1 MTTPPPGT
9 PDLDLT
15 LPGTA
20 GSINGAVFSTGLTQ
34 TAGTG
39 AFNAFLQIQR
49 TGTEQG
55 YNTDASAQYDELNSL
70 THNHSILLADVP
82 IVFGDGANGTIE
94 GVAYREFLLDLN
106 EPNGSTNP
114 YISLDA
120 LQIWQNEAGNLTN
133 FTAGAGFAGTHTNY
147 LAYDLDA
154 GVNRWIA
161 LNADMAHGS
170 GQSDYR
176 ILIPDSFF
184 INDAAHRYVT
194 LYSAFGQQ
202 EGWNSGGGFEEWG
215 LHGESG
221 GVQSVFSVH
230 KTASV
235 PGDTADTVGEVISYS
250 ISVSNT
256 GNTALSGITV
266 EDSSVSDLAAVLSGG
281 FNVGDTNLDGLLS
294 VGETWLYTAS
304 HTVTQDD
311 LDTNGGGDGLIN
323 NTVTADSTE
332 TSPVT
337 ASAAVSVEQR
347 LDLTVNKTADVAS
360 VDAAGDVIN
369 YTITVQN
376 TGNITLA
383 GISVE
388 DPQVNVVTEILDPNA
403 PVLGPEWL
411 GPLLNGDYNVGDL
424 NENGIEDPGETF
436 EFRNVGD
443 TNLNGVE
450 DPGETFLLTNVGD
463 TNQNGFQDDGETFQ
477 FYNAGDT
484 NHNGVEDDGETFQ
497 FLVSHAATSVDA
509 NNDTFN
515 DGDTNFNNVL
525 DVGETWTYSVS
536 YTVTQDDIDNGGVV
550 DPDLTH
556 DNTATVTTTTAEGA
570 TAEASAS
577 VDIEQNPHV
586 VLTKTA
592 DVSSVD
598 AAGDVIN
605 YTIIIENDG
614 NMTLTDPDV
623 TDPSV
628 SNLAA
633 VMSGGFNAGDAD
645 QDGKLDVGETW
656 QYTASHTVTQADI
669 DNGGVVDPD
678 LTYDNTATVT
688 TAQGAGDDDSASV
701 AIDQNAHVT
710 LEKTAS
716 VPGGSADAGEV
727 ISYAITIEND
737 GNMTLT
743 NPVVSDPSVS
753 DLAAVM
759 SGSFNAG
766 DLDTDGIFD
775 VGEVWQYSAS
785 HTVTQAQFNAGGS
798 ITNTASVATD
808 EGASD
813 SDSASVTVNFTP
825 NAVVSITKSALGYH
839 DLNNNNVADTGDTI
853 DFKFQIDNLGNVPL
867 HNVAVVDVD
876 SNVVVTGSPF
886 ELGVGQSDSTTW
898 AGSYTITALDTSNGF
913 HNNDAVVT
921 TDEASDSSG
930 TVHVVLAN
938 LFEL

>member
-15 LPGTA
+15 LAGTA

-34 TAGTG
+34 SAGTG
-39 AFNAFLQIQR
+39 TFNAFVQIQR
-49 TGTEQG
+49 TGFEQG

-82 IVFGDGANGTIE
+82 IVIGDGANGTIE
-94 GVAYREFLLDLN
+94 GLAYREFLLDLS
-106 EPNGSTNP
+106 EASGGINP

-202 EGWNSGGGFEEWG
+202 AGWSAGGGFEEWG
-215 LHGESG
+215 LHGTSG
-221 GVQSVFSVH
+221 GVQSAFSVH

-235 PGDTADTVGEVISYS
+235 PGGTADTVGEVISYS

-266 EDSSVSDLAAVLSGG
+266 SDPSVSDLAAVQSGG

-294 VGETWLYTAS
+294 TGETWLYTAS

-311 LDTNGGGDGLIN
+311 LDTNGGGDGLIS
-323 NTVTADSTE
+323 NTVTADSIE
-332 TSPVT
+332 TAPISAT
-337 ASAAVSVEQR
+337 AAVSVDQR
-347 LDLTVNKTADVAS
+347 PDVTMTKTADVSS
-360 VDAAGDVIN
+360 VDAAGDVIT
-369 YTITVQN
+369 YAITVQN
-376 TGNITLA
+376 TGNVTLSNV
-383 GISVE
+383 IVE
-388 DPQVNVVTEILDPNA
+388 DSQVNIVTPIVDPGA
-403 PVLGPEWL
+403 PILGPEWL
-411 GPLLNGDYNVGDL
+411 GQVLNGDYNVGDT
-424 NENGIEDPGETF
+424 NQNGIEDPGETF

-443 TNLNGVE
+443 TNLNGIE

-477 FYNAGDT
+477 YYNAGDT

-497 FLVSHAATSVDA
+497 FSVSHAATAVDA

-525 DVGETWTYSVS
+525 DVGETWQYTVA

-550 DPDLTH
+550 DPGLTH
-556 DNTATVTTTTAEGA
+556 DNTATTTTAQAASG
-570 TAEASAS
+570 EASAS

-586 VLTKTA
+586 TLSKTA

-598 AAGDVIN
+598 AAGDVIH
-605 YTIIIENDG
+605 YAITITNDG
-614 NMTLTDPDV
+614 NMTLTDPV
-623 TDPSV
+623 VSDPSV

-645 QDGKLDVGETW
+645 
-656 QYTASHTVTQADI
+656 
-669 DNGGVVDPD
+669 
-678 LTYDNTATVT
+678 
-688 TAQGAGDDDSASV
+688 
-701 AIDQNAHVT
+701 
-710 LEKTAS
+710 
-716 VPGGSADAGEV
+716 
-727 ISYAITIEND
+727 
-737 GNMTLT
+737 
-743 NPVVSDPSVS
+743 
-753 DLAAVM
+753 
-759 SGSFNAG
+759 
-766 DLDTDGIFD
+766 TDGIFD
-775 VGEVWQYSAS
+775 LGESWQYSAS
-785 HTVTQAQFNAGGS
+785 HTVTQAEMDAGDT
-798 ITNTASVATD
+798 IDNTASVTTS
-808 EGASD
+808 EGASAD
-813 SDSASVTVNFTP
+813 GSASVTVEQH
-825 NAVVSITKSALGYH
+825 AEITLVKSALGYH

-853 DFKFQIDNLGNVPL
+853 DFQFLISNGGNVTL
-867 HNVAVVDVD
+867 HGVAVNDVD

-886 ELGVGQSDSTTW
+886 DLGVGQSDSTTW
-898 AGSYTITALDTSNGF
+898 AGAYTITALDTSNGY
-913 HNNDAVVT
+913 HDNDAVVSSL
-921 TDEASDSSG
+921 EASDSSG
-930 TVHVVLAN
+930 TVHVLLAG
-938 LFEL
+938 LTEL

>member
-1 MTTPPPGT
+1 
-9 PDLDLT
+9 
-15 LPGTA
+15 
-20 GSINGAVFSTGLTQ
+20 
-34 TAGTG
+34 
-39 AFNAFLQIQR
+39 
-49 TGTEQG
+49 
-55 YNTDASAQYDELNSL
+55 
-70 THNHSILLADVP
+70 
-82 IVFGDGANGTIE
+82 
-94 GVAYREFLLDLN
+94 
-106 EPNGSTNP
+106 
-114 YISLDA
+114 
-120 LQIWQNEAGNLTN
+120 
-133 FTAGAGFAGTHTNY
+133 
-147 LAYDLDA
+147 
-154 GVNRWIA
+154 
-161 LNADMAHGS
+161 
-170 GQSDYR
+170 
-176 ILIPDSFF
+176 
-184 INDAAHRYVT
+184 
-194 LYSAFGQQ
+194 
-202 EGWNSGGGFEEWG
+202 
-215 LHGESG
+215 
-221 GVQSVFSVH
+221 VH

-235 PGDTADTVGEVISYS
+235 PGGTADTAGEVISYS
-250 ISVSNT
+250 ITVSNT

-266 EDSSVSDLAAVLSGG
+266 SDPSVSDLAAVQSGG

-294 VGETWLYTAS
+294 TGETWLYTAS
-304 HTVTQDD
+304 HTVTQGD
-311 LDTNGGGDGLIN
+311 LDGNGNGNGLIS
-323 NTVTADSTE
+323 NTVTADSIE
-332 TSPVT
+332 TAPISAT
-337 ASAAVSVEQR
+337 AAVSVDQR
-347 LDLTVNKTADVAS
+347 PEVALTKIADASS

-369 YTITVQN
+369 YAITVHN
-376 TGNITLA
+376 TGNVTLSNV
-383 GISVE
+383 IVE
-388 DPQVNVVTEILDPNA
+388 DSQVNIVTPIVDPDA
-403 PVLGPEWL
+403 PILGPEWL
-411 GPLLNGDYNVGDL
+411 GQVLNGDYNVGDT
-424 NENGIEDPGETF
+424 NQNGIEDPGETF

-443 TNLNGVE
+443 TNLNGIE

-497 FLVSHAATSVDA
+497 FSVSHAATAVDA

-515 DGDTNFNNVL
+515 DGDINFNNVL
-525 DVGETWTYSVS
+525 DVGETWQYTVA

-556 DNTATVTTTTAEGA
+556 DNTATVTTAQAAGD
-570 TAEASAS
+570 EASVS

-586 VLTKTA
+586 TLTKTA

-605 YTIIIENDG
+605 YAITIENDG
-614 NMTLTDPDV
+614 NMTLTDPV
-623 TDPSV
+623 VSDPSV

-645 QDGKLDVGETW
+645 TDGKLDVGETW

-678 LTYDNTATVT
+678 LTRDNTATVT

-701 AIDQNAHVT
+701 AIDQNPHVT

-716 VPGGSADAGEV
+716 VPGGTADAGEV

-766 DLDTDGIFD
+766 DADMDGVFD
-775 VGEVWQYSAS
+775 VGEIWQYSAS
-785 HTVTQAQFNAGGS
+785 HTVTQAQFEAGGN
-798 ITNTASVATD
+798 ITNTASVSTD

-813 SDSASVTVNFTP
+813 SDDASVAVNFTP

-839 DLNNNNVADTGDTI
+839 DLNNNNMADTGDTI
-853 DFKFQIDNLGNVPL
+853 DFQFLIANGGNVTL

-886 ELGVGQSDSTTW
+886 ELGVGQSDSTSYV
-898 AGSYTITALDTSNGF
+898 GVYTITALDTSNGF
-913 HNNDAVVT
+913 HENDAVVT

>member
-15 LPGTA
+15 LAGTA

-34 TAGTG
+34 SAGTG
-39 AFNAFLQIQR
+39 TFNAFVQIQR
-49 TGTEQG
+49 TGFEQG

-82 IVFGDGANGTIE
+82 IVIGDGANGTVE
-94 GVAYREFLLDLN
+94 GLAYREFLLDLN
-106 EPNGSTNP
+106 EGNGGTNP

-194 LYSAFGQQ
+194 LYSAFGEQA
-202 EGWNSGGGFEEWG
+202 GWSSGGGFEEWG

-221 GVQSVFSVH
+221 GVQSAFSVH

-235 PGDTADTVGEVISYS
+235 PGGTADTAGEVISYS
-250 ISVSNT
+250 ITVSNT

-266 EDSSVSDLAAVLSGG
+266 SDPSVSDLAAVQSGG

-294 VGETWLYTAS
+294 TGETWLYTAS
-304 HTVTQDD
+304 HTVTQGD
-311 LDTNGGGDGLIN
+311 LDGNGNGNGLIS
-323 NTVTADSTE
+323 NTVTADSIE
-332 TSPVT
+332 TAPISAT
-337 ASAAVSVEQR
+337 AAVSVDQR
-347 LDLTVNKTADVAS
+347 PEVVLTKIADVSS

-369 YTITVQN
+369 YAITVHN
-376 TGNITLA
+376 TGNVTLSNV
-383 GISVE
+383 IVE
-388 DPQVNVVTEILDPNA
+388 DSQVNIVTPIVDPGA
-403 PVLGPEWL
+403 PILGPEWL
-411 GPLLNGDYNVGDL
+411 GQVLNGDYNVGDT
-424 NENGIEDPGETF
+424 NQNGIEDPGETF

-443 TNLNGVE
+443 TNLNGIE

-497 FLVSHAATSVDA
+497 FSVSHAATAVDA

-515 DGDTNFNNVL
+515 DGDINFNNVL
-525 DVGETWTYSVS
+525 DVGETWQYTVA

-550 DPDLTH
+550 DPGLTH
-556 DNTATVTTTTAEGA
+556 DNTATVTTAQAAGD
-570 TAEASAS
+570 EASVS

-586 VLTKTA
+586 TLTKTA

-605 YTIIIENDG
+605 YAITIENDG
-614 NMTLTDPDV
+614 NMTLTDPV
-623 TDPSV
+623 VSDPSV

-645 QDGKLDVGETW
+645 TDGKLDVGETW

-678 LTYDNTATVT
+678 LTRDNTATVT

-701 AIDQNAHVT
+701 AIDQNPHVT

-716 VPGGSADAGEV
+716 VPGGTADAGEV

-766 DLDTDGIFD
+766 DADTDGVFD
-775 VGEVWQYSAS
+775 VGEIWQYSAS
-785 HTVTQAQFNAGGS
+785 HTVTQAQFEAGGN
-798 ITNTASVATD
+798 ITNTASVSTD

-813 SDSASVTVNFTP
+813 SDDASVAVNFTP

-853 DFKFQIDNLGNVPL
+853 DFQFLIANGGNVTL

-886 ELGVGQSDSTTW
+886 ELGVGQSDSTSYV
-898 AGSYTITALDTSNGF
+898 GVYTITALDTSNGF
-913 HNNDAVVT
+913 HENDAVVT

-930 TVHVVLAN
+930 TVHVLLAG
-938 LFEL
+938 LTEL

>member
-15 LPGTA
+15 LAGTA
-20 GSINGAVFSTGLTQ
+20 DSINGAVFSTGETQ
-34 TAGTG
+34 SAGTG
-39 AFNAFLQIQR
+39 AFNAFVQIQR

-55 YNTDASAQYDELNSL
+55 YNTDASAQYDENNSV

-82 IVFGDGANGTIE
+82 IVIGDGANGTVE
-94 GVAYREFLLDLN
+94 GIVYREFLLDLN
-106 EPNGSTNP
+106 EGNGGTSP

-194 LYSAFGQQ
+194 LYSAFGEQA
-202 EGWNSGGGFEEWG
+202 GWSSGGGFEEWG

-221 GVQSVFSVH
+221 GVQSAFSVH

-235 PGDTADTVGEVISYS
+235 PGGTADTAGEVISYS
-250 ISVSNT
+250 ITVSNT

-266 EDSSVSDLAAVLSGG
+266 SDPSVSDLAAVQSGG

-294 VGETWLYTAS
+294 TGETWLYTAS
-304 HTVTQDD
+304 HTVTQGD
-311 LDTNGGGDGLIN
+311 LDGNGNGNGLIS
-323 NTVTADSTE
+323 NTVTADSIE
-332 TSPVT
+332 TAPISAT
-337 ASAAVSVEQR
+337 AAVSVDQR
-347 LDLTVNKTADVAS
+347 PEVVLTKIADVSS

-369 YTITVQN
+369 YAITVHN
-376 TGNITLA
+376 TGNVTLSNV
-383 GISVE
+383 IVE
-388 DPQVNVVTEILDPNA
+388 DSQVNIVTPIVDPDA
-403 PVLGPEWL
+403 PILGPEWL
-411 GPLLNGDYNVGDL
+411 GQVLNGDYNVGDT
-424 NENGIEDPGETF
+424 NQNGIEDPGETF

-443 TNLNGVE
+443 TNLNGIQ

-497 FLVSHAATSVDA
+497 FSVSHAATAVDA

-515 DGDTNFNNVL
+515 DGDINFNNVL
-525 DVGETWTYSVS
+525 DVGETWQYTVA

-556 DNTATVTTTTAEGA
+556 DNTATVTTAQAAGD
-570 TAEASAS
+570 EASVS

-586 VLTKTA
+586 TLTKTA

-605 YTIIIENDG
+605 YAITIENDG
-614 NMTLTDPDV
+614 NMTLTDPV
-623 TDPSV
+623 VSDPSV

-645 QDGKLDVGETW
+645 TDGKLDVGETW

-678 LTYDNTATVT
+678 LTRDNTATVT

-701 AIDQNAHVT
+701 AIDQNPHVT

-716 VPGGSADAGEV
+716 VPGGTADAGEV

-766 DLDTDGIFD
+766 DADMDGVFD
-775 VGEVWQYSAS
+775 VGEIWQYSAS
-785 HTVTQAQFNAGGS
+785 HTVTQAQFEAGGN
-798 ITNTASVATD
+798 ITNTASVSTD

-813 SDSASVTVNFTP
+813 SDDASVAVNFTP

-839 DLNNNNVADTGDTI
+839 DLNNNNMADTGDTI
-853 DFKFQIDNLGNVPL
+853 DFQFLIANGGNVTL

-886 ELGVGQSDSTTW
+886 ELGVGQSDSTSYV
-898 AGSYTITALDTSNGF
+898 GVYTITALDTSNGF
-913 HNNDAVVT
+913 HENDAVVT